1 MMFRSEAGTVKSADS
16 EPGHHSDCGPAFQ
29 SSRQKDRHTI
39 EVRLHAM
46 GLLASSFSYK
56 YGTLVAKVHG
66 LDKQFVQ
73 VLRIRIRDPVLL

>member
-1 MMFRSEAGTVKSADS
+1 MFRSEAGTVKSADS
-16 EPGHHSDCGPAFQ
+16 EPGHHSDCCLAFQ
-29 SSRQKDRHTI
+29 SSSRQKDHRTT
-39 EVRLHAM
+39 EVRLHAL

-66 LDKQFVQ
+66 LDKQFLQ